1 MLKRI
6 HVRGFK
12 SLFDVK
18 VELAPLVV
26 LLGPNA
32 AGKSNFLEAL
42 FLLSRLVTERTLA
55 DAFEPPLRGYPAE
68 AFSLPETGLPGLLSQ
83 DRAELKIQVDLELPS
98 DSRLAGISY
107 RLVGASLAGLRYRI
121 GVEIEPK
128 TGTLGVRDEYL
139 ARLNRDGSL
148 KRMEARI
155 EASGD
160 HLVVRRLGE
169 AGKPRHEPLGLNHA
183 IASNLQFSGD
193 TRYPDF
199 DCLRTELSRWHTYY
213 LDPQIAMR
221 EPQPPRE
228 LSDIGPRGEWIAPF
242 LHRLK
247 ESDKLKK
254 HFAAIRRALH
264 SAIPSIEGLDV
275 DLDKSRGTLD
285 IQISQDGTPYSS
297 RVISEGTLR
306 VLALC
311 AIAANPTPSSLIAF
325 EEPENGVHPRRI
337 EVIADL
343 LTSMAGPGG
352 SQVIVTTHSPTLIG
366 AMLRKSR
373 EHPELI
379 RLLRCTQ
386 EGRATHLAPFA
397 TDGPLFDDD
406 EIRGALRGAEDDAFV
421 EALLIRGWLDG

>member
-1 MLKRI
+1 MLKKI

-12 SLFDVK
+12 SLFDVE

-68 AFSLPETGLPGLLSQ
+68 AFSLPETGLPGLLAQ
-83 DRAELKIQVDLELPS
+83 DRAELAIEVDLELPP
-98 DSRLAGISY
+98 
-107 RLVGASLAGLRYRI
+107 ASNIPGLRYRI
-121 GVEIEPK
+121 GVEIEPQ

-139 ARLNRDGSL
+139 ARLNRDGSV
-148 KRMEARI
+148 KKMEARI
-155 EASGD
+155 EASGN

-169 AGKPRHEPLGLNHA
+169 AGRPGQEPLGLNHA
-183 IASNLQFSGD
+183 LASNLQFSGAR
-193 TRYPDF
+193 RYPDF
-199 DCLRTELSRWHTYY
+199 DRLRSELSRWHTYY
-213 LDPQIAMR
+213 LDPRIAMR

-247 ESDKLKK
+247 ETDKLKK

>member
-1 MLKRI
+1 MLKRL

-12 SLFDVK
+12 SLFDVE
-18 VELAPLVV
+18 VDLAPLVV

-83 DRAELKIQVDLELPS
+83 DRAELSIEVDLELPKK
-98 DSRLAGISY
+98 ATIP
-107 RLVGASLAGLRYRI
+107 GLRYRI
-121 GVEIEPK
+121 GVEIEPQ
-128 TGTLGVRDEYL
+128 TGTLQVSDEYL
-139 ARLNRDGSL
+139 ARLNQDGSL
-148 KRMEARI
+148 KKMDARI
-155 EASGD
+155 ERTED
-160 HLVVRRLGE
+160 HLVVRQLGR
-169 AGKPRHEPLGLNHA
+169 AGRSRHEPLGLNHA
-183 IASNLQFSGD
+183 VASNLQFSGA

-199 DCLRTELSRWHTYY
+199 DRLRTELGRWHTYY
-213 LDPQIAMR
+213 LDPRMAMR

-228 LSDIGPRGEWIAPF
+228 LSAIGPRGEWIAPF
-242 LHRLK
+242 LHRLQ
-247 ESDKLKK
+247 ESEKLKK

-311 AIAANPTPSSLIAF
+311 AIAANPTPSSLVAF

-343 LTSMAGPGG
+343 LTSMAEPGG
-352 SQVIVTTHSPTLIG
+352 TQVIVTTHSPTLIG

-373 EHPELI
+373 EQPKLI
-379 RLLRCTQ
+379 RLLGCTQ
-386 EGRATHLAPFA
+386 QGRETRLARFD
-397 TDGPLFDDD
+397 TGGPVFDDV
-406 EIRGALRGAEDDAFV
+406 EIRRALSGAEDDALV
-421 EALLIRGWLDG
+421 EALLVRGWLDG